1 MDLIPNIHLY
11 VLILQALR
19 ESLDSGK
26 SLAFP
31 DGLLING
38 QAHSTINGD
47 QGQSFPR
54 EYSST
59 FLQILGK
66 PFNFFI
72 KFVLLNF
79 RKDVYVQNLQCGN
92 VNID

>member
-47 QGQSFPR
+47 QGQSFPTKR
-54 EYSST
+54 
-59 FLQILGK
+59 I
-66 PFNFFI
+66 
-72 KFVLLNF
+72 
-79 RKDVYVQNLQCGN
+79 
-92 VNID
+92 

>member
-1 MDLIPNIHLY
+1 MNLNPNIHLY

-47 QGQSFPR
+47 QGQSF
-54 EYSST
+54 
-59 FLQILGK
+59 QKNI
-66 PFNFFI
+66 
-72 KFVLLNF
+72 VLLFFANS
-79 RKDVYVQNLQCGN
+79 RKTIKLFH
-92 VNID
+92 